1 VLDTKA
7 DPFQKLQLFLDKF
20 SAGDTMND
28 QLRNFLFWLVEQT
41 EGIDQTKL
49 ALKVARAKNYM
60 EKH

>member
-1 VLDTKA
+1 
-7 DPFQKLQLFLDKF
+7 
-20 SAGDTMND
+20 MND

-49 ALKVARAKNYM
+49 ALKLARAKNYM